1 MRHSVNSERPTAGIR
16 AVGRFV
22 PRTEITNEDLVARF
36 DTSDAWI
43 REKLGMHTRRVA
55 TADQWT
61 SDLAVLALHDACA
74 RGGVDPGSIDL
85 LICCT
90 GTPDHMLPAT
100 AAAILRKAD
109 LHGIRGFDINAGGC
123 AGGVFALDVGA
134 KYIASGEYQRIAV
147 VIADTVA
154 QALDPADRT
163 AHALFG
169 DGAGC
174 YLLEPCATGP
184 ALSPTLLRTRPDL
197 YYTAH
202 TERLPPADGVPN
214 RFSGANYM
222 RMVGGGVRDFAL
234 EVIPEFALEV
244 VKAAET
250 TLEDVD
256 LIVSHQANPALLL
269 RLMDVLGQPR
279 DKTVVVADRFG
290 NTSGSSVILA
300 LVEAVDTGRLGP
312 GDHVLLLAFGSGMS
326 YGGTV
331 VRWCGPRDFG
341 PVLPARAS
349 ATY

>member
-1 MRHSVNSERPTAGIR
+1 
-16 AVGRFV
+16 
-22 PRTEITNEDLVARF
+22 
-36 DTSDAWI
+36 
-43 REKLGMHTRRVA
+43 
-55 TADQWT
+55 
-61 SDLAVLALHDACA
+61 
-74 RGGVDPGSIDL
+74 
-85 LICCT
+85 
-90 GTPDHMLPAT
+90 MLPAT
-100 AAAILRKAD
+100 AAAILRKAE
-109 LHGIRGFDINAGGC
+109 LHGVPGFDINAGGC

-134 KYIASGEYQRIAV
+134 KYLASGEYRRIAV

-163 AHALFG
+163 GHALFG

-174 YLLEPCATGP
+174 YLLEPSATGP

-202 TERLPPADGVPN
+202 TERLPPTDGVPN
-214 RFSGANYM
+214 RFSGANHM
-222 RMVGGGVRDFAL
+222 RMEGGGVRDFAL
-234 EVIPEFALEV
+234 EVIPEFARQV
-244 VKAAET
+244 AKAADT

-290 NTSGSSVILA
+290 NTSGSSVVLA
-300 LVEAVDTGRLGP
+300 LVEAVDTGRLRP
-312 GDHVLLLAFGSGMS
+312 GDRVLLLAFGSGMS

-341 PVLPARAS
+341 PAVPAPAAREVRA
-349 ATY
+349 